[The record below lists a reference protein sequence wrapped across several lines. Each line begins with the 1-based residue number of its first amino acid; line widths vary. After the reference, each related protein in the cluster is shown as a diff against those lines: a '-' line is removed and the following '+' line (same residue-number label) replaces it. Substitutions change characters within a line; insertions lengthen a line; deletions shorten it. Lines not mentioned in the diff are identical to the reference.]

1 MQSLSRFEE
10 NKINILSGITVALAL
25 VLVPEAIAFAF
36 VAHVSPLTGLYAAV
50 ILVFITSLWGGR
62 PSMVSGASGATVV
75 VMVVSHGAEYLFA
88 AVILIGLL
96 QLFFAAARLSKF
108 VRLIPH
114 PVMLGFINGLAI
126 VIFMAQ
132 LEHFKIKDAQ
142 GAMVWMHGTP
152 LYIMIGLV
160 ALTMVAIYLTPRITK
175 AIPATLAGALL
186 TTLLVVVFKI
196 PTVTVG
202 DVASLAGGLPSFHL
216 PEVPLNWHTL
226 VVIFPYALVMA
237 ANGLVETLLT
247 LNLIDEMTDTRG
259 KPNQESMAQGLANVV
274 SGFFGAMGGCAMLGE
289 SIINV
294 GNGAIKRLSGV
305 TTALFLLSFIVL
317 ASHWIQQVPI
327 AALVG
332 VMFVVVEKTF
342 EWSSLRFFG
351 RVPRTRARISCRR
364 SCGKALL
371 GRRPRRR
378 DTKPWGPS
386 PRSRASNRLTW
397 RTLIPSRAAAS
408 CCRMRRSATCCITP
422 TRSTSLRLIVRFP
435 STHTPPSMQRGHF
448 RIVQRGHY
456 CFGLTNNLAEI
467 AYWYPVGYTKLHEH
481 FSPLRRIRLLARS
494 SERQTRP
501 CPHSSPHPLCRAWQL
516 RGLRARG

>member
-10 NKINILSGITVALAL
+10 NKINILSGITVALA
-25 VLVPEAIAFAF
+25 LVPEAIAFAF

-62 PSMVSGASGATVV
+62 PGMVSGASGATAV
-75 VMVVSHGAEYLFA
+75 VMVALVVSHGAEYLFA
-88 AVILIGLL
+88 AVILMGLL

-132 LEHFKIKDAQ
+132 LEHFKVKDAQ

-294 GNGAIKRLSGV
+294 GNGAIKRLSGI

-351 RVPRTRARISCRR
+351 RVPRTDIVIGILVAAITVLVNITLAVVAGVIIAALAFAWQHAKQIEVKTSINTEGHKIYTLQGTLFFASVSAFRNLFTPAEDPDVVIIDFGGARIV
-364 SCGKALL
+364 
-371 GRRPRRR
+371 
-378 DTKPWGPS
+378 DH
-386 PRSRASNRLTW
+386 
-397 RTLIPSRAAAS
+397 
-408 CCRMRRSATCCITP
+408 SAIEA
-422 TRSTSLRLIVRFP
+422 IDA
-435 STHTPPSMQRGHF
+435 
-448 RIVQRGHY
+448 
-456 CFGLTNNLAEI
+456 LAER
-467 AYWYPVGYTKLHEH
+467 YEKRGKKLY
-481 FSPLRRIRLLARS
+481 LRHLSGDCRDLLEKAKDLVVFNVAEDPRYHVADDKIS
-494 SERQTRP
+494 
-501 CPHSSPHPLCRAWQL
+501 
-516 RGLRARG
+516 

>member
-10 NKINILSGITVALAL
+10 NKINILSGITVALA
-25 VLVPEAIAFAF
+25 LVPEAIAFAF

-62 PSMVSGASGATVV
+62 PGMVSGASGATAV
-75 VMVVSHGAEYLFA
+75 VMVALVVSHGTEYLFA
-88 AVILIGLL
+88 AVILMGLL

-132 LEHFKIKDAQ
+132 LEHFKVKDAQ

-160 ALTMVAIYLTPRITK
+160 ALTMVAIYLTPRVTK

-202 DVASLAGGLPSFHL
+202 DVASLAGGLPIFHL
-216 PEVPLNWHTL
+216 PEVPLTWHTL

-294 GNGAIKRLSGV
+294 GNGAIKRLSGI

-351 RVPRTRARISCRR
+351 RVPRTDIVIGILVAAITVLVNITLAVVAGVIIAALAFAWQHAKQIEVKTSLNTEGHKIYTLQGTLFFASVSAFRNLFTPAEDPDVVIIDFAGARIIDHS
-364 SCGKALL
+364 AIEAI
-371 GRRPRRR
+371 
-378 DTKPWGPS
+378 DT
-386 PRSRASNRLTW
+386 
-397 RTLIPSRAAAS
+397 
-408 CCRMRRSATCCITP
+408 
-422 TRSTSLRLIVRFP
+422 
-435 STHTPPSMQRGHF
+435 
-448 RIVQRGHY
+448 
-456 CFGLTNNLAEI
+456 LAER
-467 AYWYPVGYTKLHEH
+467 YEKRCKKLY
-481 FSPLRRIRLLARS
+481 LRHLSGDCRDLLEKAKDLVVFNVAEDPRY
-494 SERQTRP
+494 
-501 CPHSSPHPLCRAWQL
+501 HVADD
-516 RGLRARG
+516 

>member
-10 NKINILSGITVALAL
+10 NKINILSGITVALA
-25 VLVPEAIAFAF
+25 LVPEAIAFAF

-62 PSMVSGASGATVV
+62 PGMVSGASGATAV
-75 VMVVSHGAEYLFA
+75 VMVALVVSHGAEYLFA
-88 AVILIGLL
+88 AVILMGLL

-132 LEHFKIKDAQ
+132 LEHFKIRDAQ
-142 GAMVWMHGTP
+142 GAMVWMRGTP

-186 TTLLVVVFKI
+186 TTLLVVAFKI

-216 PEVPLNWHTL
+216 PEVPMNWHTL

-351 RVPRTRARISCRR
+351 KVPRTDI
-364 SCGKALL
+364 
-371 GRRPRRR
+371 
-378 DTKPWGPS
+378 
-386 PRSRASNRLTW
+386 
-397 RTLIPSRAAAS
+397 
-408 CCRMRRSATCCITP
+408 
-422 TRSTSLRLIVRFP
+422 
-435 STHTPPSMQRGHF
+435 
-448 RIVQRGHY
+448 
-456 CFGLTNNLAEI
+456 
-467 AYWYPVGYTKLHEH
+467 
-481 FSPLRRIRLLARS
+481 
-494 SERQTRP
+494 
-501 CPHSSPHPLCRAWQL
+501 
-516 RGLRARG
+516 